1 MKISGLNKWKL
12 ISKKTGKDVTNQ
24 YKFITGWQITIRAML
39 AIWRKLK
46 SVGYEYL
53 CTRNFNQDP
62 VENLFC
68 CIRQHGIANTNPTCY
83 QFISALKTCVV
94 NNLEK
99 SIHVSS
105 NCENDSDKLLNNLRN
120 FLTTSSSSTVKVHA
134 QFLLKKLNE
143 LLIYVTKL

>member
-53 CTRNFNQDP
+53 CTRRSCK
-62 VENLFC
+62 NLFC
-68 CIRQHGIANTNPTCY
+68 CIRQHGIANTNPTYY

-120 FLTTSSSSTVKVHA
+120 FLTTSSSSIVKVHA